1 MANWDPPQPLWKRNI
16 AGILDFIFATA
27 VFGVPLF
34 KLFAT
39 SPTPQPGTYLAE
51 NHMKVTG
58 LTGWPFWLLVAL
70 IIGYFIVLGR
80 TGGTVF
86 QRAFGM
92 KRAAKP
98 SRNRSE
104 LPSKESDGNLP

>member
-1 MANWDPPQPLWKRNI
+1 MATWDPPQPLWKRNT
-16 AGILDFIFATA
+16 AAILDFLLAAT

-39 SPTPQPGTYLAE
+39 SPVLQPGSYAAE
-51 NHMKVTG
+51 HNLHVTG
-58 LTGWPFWLLVAL
+58 LQGWPFWLLVAL

-92 KRAAKP
+92 KRAVK
-98 SRNRSE
+98 SSGDK
-104 LPSKESDGNLP
+104 LPSSGS

>member
-1 MANWDPPQPLWKRNI
+1 MWKRNL
-16 AGILDFIFATA
+16 AGILDFLLAAI

-34 KLFAT
+34 ELFAT
-39 SPTPQPGTYLAE
+39 TVTPKPGSYLAE
-51 NHMKVTG
+51 NNTTVTG
-58 LTGWPFWLLVAL
+58 LSGWPFWLLVAL

-92 KRAAKP
+92 KRAAKSP
-98 SRNRSE
+98 GKPID
-104 LPSKESDGNLP
+104 LPPKEISH